1 MRNLDMIRLMPV
13 EDLAEIFV
21 SYSYVYNVWFFN
33 GDPEG
38 KAYDSKEEAVNA
50 CICWLNEK
58 WVIEW
63 RK

>member
-1 MRNLDMIRLMPV
+1 MRNLDRIRVMPV
-13 EDLAEIFV
+13 EELVEMFIFYN
-21 SYSYVYNVWFFN
+21 SLCNVWFFN

-38 KAYDSKEEAVNA
+38 KSYDSKEEAVNA
-50 CICWLNEK
+50 CINWFNEK